1 MPRGTTHE
9 LWANLLAL
17 PLSYLYYKF
26 SHSLSDTS
34 IFFFSFV
41 FATFMLSP
49 DLDTKSK
56 SYSRWGIM
64 RFIWIP
70 YRKFMKHRNFLSHF
84 PVISSAIRGIYLI
97 LSLIILFSVISYI
110 ILLILSFGSSE
121 YKKGFFDVLK
131 ATSIMTAKTLLSIK
145 KEYILAMFSGLFH
158 GDTIHYLLDIFTSK
172 IKSSTR

>member
-26 SHSLSDTS
+26 SHSLTDTS
-34 IFFFSFV
+34 IFFFSFI

-70 YRKFMKHRNFLSHF
+70 YRKFMKHRDFLSHF

-145 KEYILAMFSGLFH
+145 KEYILAMFSGLFC